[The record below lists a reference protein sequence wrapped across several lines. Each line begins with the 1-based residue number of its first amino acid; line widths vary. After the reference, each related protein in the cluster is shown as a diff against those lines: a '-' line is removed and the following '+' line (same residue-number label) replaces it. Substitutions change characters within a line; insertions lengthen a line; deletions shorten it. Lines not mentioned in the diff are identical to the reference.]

1 MSRSAATEH
10 RYMRVAEFGSVTP
23 TKHGRLFEAKCSC
36 GWTSEYA
43 YSDPEAAEEEL
54 ARHRSEVERG

>member
-1 MSRSAATEH
+1 
-10 RYMRVAEFGSVTP
+10 MRVAELGSMGP

-43 YSDPEAAEEEL
+43 YSDPEAAEDEL
-54 ARHRSEVERG
+54 ARHRSAVERG